1 MKRLKLTDC
10 GARGWFVGDFPE
22 AAYRTKDFEVCY
34 QFNPRTTTPSHYHKE
49 LTEITLVISGKLLLN
64 GEIYGPGDIHILEPG
79 DISQLE
85 YLEDTQ
91 VVTIKTPSIPSD
103 KHYL

>member
-1 MKRLKLTDC
+1 MKRFKLSDA
-10 GARGWFVGDFPE
+10 GARGWFIGSFPGAVYHTNE
-22 AAYRTKDFEVCY
+22 FEVCY
-34 QFNPRTTTPSHYHKE
+34 QYNPRGKTPTHYHKE
-49 LTEITLVISGKLLLN
+49 LTEITLLISGRCLLN
-64 GEIYGPGDIHILEPG
+64 GEIFESGDIHILYPG

>member
-1 MKRLKLTDC
+1 MKRYKLSDA
-10 GARGWFVGDFPE
+10 GARGWFIGDFDN
-22 AAYRTKDFEVCY
+22 ALYRTKAFEVCY
-34 QFNPRTTTPSHYHKE
+34 QDNPRGTTPTHYHKE
-49 LTEITLVISGKLLLN
+49 LTEITLVISGRCLLN
-64 GEIYGPGDIHILEPG
+64 GEIFTAGDIHILYPG

-91 VVTIKTPSIPSD
+91 VVTIKTPSIPED